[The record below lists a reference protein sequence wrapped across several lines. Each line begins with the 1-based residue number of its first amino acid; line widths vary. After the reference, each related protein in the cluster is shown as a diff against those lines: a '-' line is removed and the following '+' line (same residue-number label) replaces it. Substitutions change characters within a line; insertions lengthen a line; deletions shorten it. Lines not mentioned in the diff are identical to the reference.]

1 LSLKYKMNYRMDLKL
16 GNCTPTSC
24 PKAGVKIHETKYTNN
39 TNTHQ
44 NTSSFV
50 NTPSSFVNTPSKLE
64 KPINFYNTSINSLDL
79 NLDNYSLNDLYNL
92 FNISNKELTDTVL
105 KDAKQIVLKIH
116 PDKSK
121 LDSKY
126 FLFFS
131 AAYKRLFSIYEF
143 QNKSTNKKLNNDDY
157 YEEDKRNLLD
167 NIFEKN
173 KDFKDPKK
181 FNQWFNES
189 FEKHRLENPNETDG
203 YGDWLK
209 GDEGIMNIQE
219 NVTRGNMNEIIEQKK
234 RQIQA
239 VSVYNGVTDSTFS
252 SQFGGTLL
260 NSGSNS
266 FTTDNYTDLRQA
278 YTETLI
284 PISNEDYERM
294 PKFNN
299 VNEYKKHRDYT
310 DTTPLS
316 KEEAE
321 RMLQKDKHSLE
332 QDSAALA
339 FKYAQ
344 EYERSKQQQQS
355 FWGDLMRLTN

>member
-1 LSLKYKMNYRMDLKL
+1 MNYRMDLKL

-39 TNTHQ
+39 NQSHQ
-44 NTSSFV
+44 NMQPSFV
-50 NTPSSFVNTPSKLE
+50 NNQSKLE
-64 KPINFYNTSINSLDL
+64 KPINFYNTSINTLDL
-79 NLDNYSLNDLYNL
+79 DLDHYSLNDLYNL

-131 AAYKRLFSIYEF
+131 SAYKRLYSIYEF

-203 YGDWLK
+203 YGEWLK
-209 GDEGIMNIQE
+209 GDDGIMNIQE

-234 RQIQA
+234 KQIQA
-239 VSVYNGVTDSTFS
+239 VSVYSGVTDTFS

-260 NSGSNS
+260 SGNGGSS

-284 PISNEDYERM
+284 PISNEDYEKM
-294 PKFNN
+294 PKFKN
-299 VNEYKKHRDYT
+299 VNEYKKHRDYA
-310 DTTPLS
+310 DTTPLT
-316 KEEAE
+316 ETEAL
-321 RMLQKDKHSLE
+321 RILQKDKNNLE

-344 EYERSKQQQQS
+344 EYEKVKQKNQS
-355 FWGDLMRLTN
+355 FWGDLQRLTN